1 VSDTSGRNV
10 KVDRARLR
18 EGMEVYSAEGQ
29 RLGRIERLDADE
41 VTVDGRRYAFALID
55 RIQGD
60 RVTLARQ
67 AGTTTDRVVETE
79 GQMRVPVREERLTT
93 DTRQVERGDVQVTK
107 TVTSEQQT
115 VPVELT
121 REEVHVEQTDTA
133 DRPASEAEAAGAFQ
147 EGTIRVPVRGEEA
160 VARKET
166 VVTGEVVIDKT
177 TTTETQD
184 VTGTVRREHVEV
196 DEAAGARG
204 TEAVGP
210 VVGRAGLRDVVA
222 EAEVVGADGSRV
234 GRVKEVRRDDFLVD
248 RSGQRD
254 VYVPLAAVAD
264 ASGGRVRLAV
274 RADAVDDQGW
284 PNPPLL

>member
-177 TTTETQD
+177 RTTETEQ
-184 VTGTVRREHVEV
+184 VTDTVRREHVEV
-196 DEAAGARG
+196 DENYDKARAAYQQQLAKRPGAPKPEEAEPYFRTGYAAALDKRYAGKTFEEVEPELRQATGVADESAWERLKREVREGFTGAR
-204 TEAVGP
+204 E
-210 VVGRAGLRDVVA
+210 R
-222 EAEVVGADGSRV
+222 
-234 GRVKEVRRDDFLVD
+234 
-248 RSGQRD
+248 
-254 VYVPLAAVAD
+254 
-264 ASGGRVRLAV
+264 
-274 RADAVDDQGW
+274 
-284 PNPPLL
+284 